1 MTDDYYRFDDRQMI
15 MIGERTNR
23 QFRIGDEVTV
33 RVANVII
40 EESSIDFEIVGMV
53 TSYGRTRKAAPTVI
67 HARKNYSDNK
77 GGRSQRSTR
86 SDEEKGG
93 RGGNRRGGRQED
105 DRGSRSAKQGERRE
119 SDRDPRGRRK
129 DDSSPGPK
137 KRVKQKQKFYEGI
150 AKKNKRKN
158 QNVNKHQ
165 RKCPK

>member
-86 SDEEKGG
+86 SDEEKADVVATV
-93 RGGNRRGGRQED
+93 EAV
-105 DRGSRSAKQGERRE
+105 AKRMTVEVVAP
-119 SDRDPRGRRK
+119 SK
-129 DDSSPGPK
+129 VNVVK
-137 KRVKQKQKFYEGI
+137 ATVTRVVA
-150 AKKNKRKN
+150 AKMTQAQVLKNA
-158 QNVNKHQ
+158 
-165 RKCPK
+165 

>member
-67 HARKNYSDNK
+67 HARKITAITKVDAVAEAHAMMRKKADVVAIVEAVVKRMTVELIAHQSKVND
-77 GGRSQRSTR
+77 
-86 SDEEKGG
+86 
-93 RGGNRRGGRQED
+93 
-105 DRGSRSAKQGERRE
+105 AKVTVIHVDAAKMTQAQVQ
-119 SDRDPRGRRK
+119 
-129 DDSSPGPK
+129 

-150 AKKNKRKN
+150 AKKAKRKT
-158 QNVNKHQ
+158 K
-165 RKCPK
+165 RK

>member
-67 HARKNYSDNK
+67 HARKNYNDNK
-77 GGRSQRSTR
+77 DGRSRRSTR
-86 SDEEKGG
+86 SDEERGG
-93 RGGNRRGGRQED
+93 RGGNHRGGRQEEGS
-105 DRGSRSAKQGERRE
+105 GSRSNQRGERRE
-119 SDRDPRGRRK
+119 NDRDPRGRRK

-137 KRVKQKQKFYEGI
+137 KGVKQKQKFYEGI
-150 AKKNKRKN
+150 AKKNKKKKSKRK
-158 QNVNKHQ
+158 
-165 RKCPK
+165 

>member
-67 HARKNYSDNK
+67 HARKITAITKVDAVAEAHAVMRKKADVVAIVEVVVKRMTVELVAHHQSKVNDAK
-77 GGRSQRSTR
+77 ATVIHVDAAKMTQAQVLKTR
-86 SDEEKGG
+86 E
-93 RGGNRRGGRQED
+93 
-105 DRGSRSAKQGERRE
+105 AK
-119 SDRDPRGRRK
+119 
-129 DDSSPGPK
+129 
-137 KRVKQKQKFYEGI
+137 
-150 AKKNKRKN
+150 AK
-158 QNVNKHQ
+158 VL
-165 RKCPK
+165 

>member
-77 GGRSQRSTR
+77 GGRSRRSTR

-105 DRGSRSAKQGERRE
+105 DRGTRSSSSKQGERRE

-150 AKKNKRKN
+150 AKKGKKKKTKRK
-158 QNVNKHQ
+158 
-165 RKCPK
+165 